1 VADDDDPWLDD
12 AELEELH
19 QLLSGHGGDD
29 DLLLDGV
36 HGLLTAVI
44 IGPEPVAVEEWL
56 PQVLDADK
64 PFESVAT
71 AGRSYALLVRMR
83 DDVERALDAM
93 EWEPILSESDES
105 GEMRHSGRG
114 WCEGFGRGVDLRAAL
129 WDARLAADPQLLD
142 LLGPI
147 LALAGHDGLLEDD
160 ELAPA
165 QPLDDAGYE
174 TALNQIGA
182 TVHAVQQYWLEH
194 PPGSEDSLPPA
205 PKRVRRW
212 RGARSLH

>member
-1 VADDDDPWLDD
+1 MGDDDEAWLDD

-19 QLLSGHGGDD
+19 QLLSEHGGED

-36 HGLLTAVI
+36 HGLLTAI
-44 IGPEPVAVEEWL
+44 SIGPEPVPVEEWL

-64 PFESVAT
+64 PFESVQA
-71 AGRSYALLVRMR
+71 AGRVYALLVRMR
-83 DDVERALDAM
+83 DDVQRALEAM
-93 EWEPILSESDES
+93 EWEPILSESDDG
-105 GEMRHSGRG
+105 GEARHSARG
-114 WCEGFGRGVDLRAAL
+114 WCEGFGRGVDLRAAT
-129 WDARLAADPQLLD
+129 WDTRLAADPRLLD

-165 QPLDDAGYE
+165 QPLDHAGYE
-174 TALNQIGA
+174 AALNQIGA
-182 TVHAVQQYWLEH
+182 TVHAVQQYWTDH
-194 PPGSEDSLPPA
+194 PPGSEDTLPPA
-205 PKRVRRW
+205 PQRVRRW